1 MLTIHTPTNI
11 ALQENEVYV
20 RSEADNFQDEWP
32 VHTHNGYEIHYF
44 IQGDA
49 TFLIG
54 DRIYKPLPGDMFIFR
69 GGVPHRIN
77 PSREIVYKRS
87 FVNFTELL
95 LLDMLAV
102 SQLENLMSI
111 FRHPNGLLVHWP
123 PEEREYI
130 TAIFKGIKEEMGAG
144 NTGYKTM
151 VKLSLTQL
159 LLRIYRKTTSEQSA
173 NPILCSSQ
181 KQTSVSRVLHY
192 LNQNYTE
199 NVSLDELSKTLHL
212 NKYYICHSF
221 KETTGYTISNYVIRK
236 RVAEAKKL
244 LLSTDAPILSISET
258 LGFNTPVYFSRAFKQ
273 YVGVSPQL
281 FRKSELLNE
290 AKIH

>member
-111 FRHPNGLLVHWP
+111 FRHPNGLLVHWSL
-123 PEEREYI
+123 EEREHI
-130 TAIFKGIKEEMGAG
+130 TGIFKGIKEEMDAG
-144 NTGYKTM
+144 NTGHKTM
-151 VKLSLTQL
+151 IKLSLTQL
-159 LLRIYRKTTSEQSA
+159 LLRIYRKTTSEQTA
-173 NPILCSSQ
+173 DPILFSSQ

-199 NVSLDELSKTLHL
+199 NVSLDDLSKTLHL

-281 FRKSELLNE
+281 FRKNELLNE

>member
-77 PSREIVYKRS
+77 PSREMVYKRS

-111 FRHPNGLLVHWP
+111 FRHPNGLLVHC
-123 PEEREYI
+123 
-130 TAIFKGIKEEMGAG
+130 
-144 NTGYKTM
+144 
-151 VKLSLTQL
+151 
-159 LLRIYRKTTSEQSA
+159 LRR
-173 NPILCSSQ
+173 
-181 KQTSVSRVLHY
+181 SVSISQLY
-192 LNQNYTE
+192 LRESRRRWGQEIQGT
-199 NVSLDELSKTLHL
+199 KQW
-212 NKYYICHSF
+212 
-221 KETTGYTISNYVIRK
+221 SN
-236 RVAEAKKL
+236 
-244 LLSTDAPILSISET
+244 
-258 LGFNTPVYFSRAFKQ
+258 
-273 YVGVSPQL
+273 
-281 FRKSELLNE
+281 
-290 AKIH
+290 

>member
-87 FVNFTELL
+87 FVNFTELM
-95 LLDMLAV
+95 LLDMLGM
-102 SQLENLMSI
+102 SQLDNLMSI
-111 FRHPNGLLVHWP
+111 FRHANGLLVHWSL
-123 PEEREYI
+123 EEREYI
-130 TAIFKGIKEEMGAG
+130 IGIFKGIKEEMDAG

-159 LLRIYRKTTSEQSA
+159 LLRIYRKMSSERSV
-173 NPILCSSQ
+173 NPSLCSSQ

-199 NVSLDELSKTLHL
+199 NVSLDDLSKTLHL

-244 LLSTDAPILSISET
+244 LLSTDTPILSISET

-281 FRKSELLNE
+281 FRKNELLNE
-290 AKIH
+290 AKNH

>member
-123 PEEREYI
+123 PEEREHI
-130 TAIFKGIKEEMGAG
+130 TGIFKGIKEEMDAG

-159 LLRIYRKTTSEQSA
+159 LLRIYRKMTSERSV
-173 NPILCSSQ
+173 NDILFSSQ

-199 NVSLDELSKTLHL
+199 NVSLDDLSKTLHL

-236 RVAEAKKL
+236 RVAEAKKM

-273 YVGVSPQL
+273 YVGVSPQA
-281 FRKSELLNE
+281 FRKSELLKE
-290 AKIH
+290 AQIH

>member
-123 PEEREYI
+123 PEEREHI
-130 TAIFKGIKEEMGAG
+130 TGIFKGIKEEMDAG

-159 LLRIYRKTTSEQSA
+159 LLRIYRKMTSERSV
-173 NPILCSSQ
+173 NDILFSSQ

-199 NVSLDELSKTLHL
+199 SVSLDELSKTLHL

-236 RVAEAKKL
+236 RVAEAKKM

-273 YVGVSPQL
+273 YVGVSPQA
-281 FRKSELLNE
+281 FRKSELLKE
-290 AKIH
+290 AQIH

>member
-87 FVNFTELL
+87 FVNFTELM
-95 LLDMLAV
+95 LLDMLGM
-102 SQLENLMSI
+102 SQLDNLMSI
-111 FRHPNGLLVHWP
+111 FRHANGLLVHWSL
-123 PEEREYI
+123 EEREYI
-130 TAIFKGIKEEMGAG
+130 IGIFKGIKEEMDAG

-159 LLRIYRKTTSEQSA
+159 LLRIYRKMSSERSV
-173 NPILCSSQ
+173 NPSLCSSQ

-199 NVSLDELSKTLHL
+199 NVSLDDLSKILHL

-244 LLSTDAPILSISET
+244 LLSTDTPILSISET

-281 FRKSELLNE
+281 FRKNELLNE
-290 AKIH
+290 AKNH

>member
-123 PEEREYI
+123 PEEREHI
-130 TAIFKGIKEEMGAG
+130 TGIFKGIKEEMDAG

-159 LLRIYRKTTSEQSA
+159 LLRIYRKMTSERSV
-173 NPILCSSQ
+173 NDILFSSQ

-199 NVSLDELSKTLHL
+199 NVSLDDLSKTLHL

-236 RVAEAKKL
+236 RVAEAKKM

-273 YVGVSPQL
+273 YVGVSPQV
-281 FRKSELLNE
+281 FRKSELLKE
-290 AKIH
+290 AQIH